1 MISRITKSVVVSSV
15 ACGLGSFLWGATAF
29 AQEATVDLE
38 TQSTSSVFQFPPTT
52 ADEIVDAAQITRK
65 LDRPGD
71 SRTFLRQLIEK
82 AGSPELSDLRVNR
95 GLAIFIEFNTDPRLQ
110 PEARE
115 LLKTMQDAL
124 PQRSAEE
131 LTSFVQQLA
140 KNDSAGKKAELEL
153 LAAGESSVSVLLAA
167 DPSSP
172 SGIAAQQLLES
183 YARDFRFELLRQLAT
198 SDPATQIRILRLLE
212 GTSDPTLAIRL
223 LRYQHAGSDK
233 SVQSAAGDAIQTLS
247 KGRLHTDSAEQ
258 ALVILLEAAE
268 SRLRQNGGQA
278 ILVSATDP
286 SADPIRPELILQAE
300 SLIDD
305 ALVISKVDG
314 RASRLKLVTQLA
326 STNPQLSAEPTVAA
340 ALPEGEL
347 LELLQLSLR
356 LEVPIASIECLRAL
370 SRLNSASV
378 DNATAGRVLY
388 QSLESPDARVRAL
401 AAILVRR
408 GWPVTR
414 KFAVQR
420 TLTAAASAPVKP
432 EAVVVSPN
440 AERQL
445 LIGHLLQD
453 AGYAVRV
460 AESGPDGFDLAASQ
474 LNCDLFVLDV
484 TTTTWT
490 VDSTMANLRAD
501 LRTRNTPVVVFGD
514 PLAQQRATALDDR
527 YGRVWFVA
535 EPLGERT
542 LATQL
547 QSMNLPAPVMSAE
560 DRQYVQERSR

>member
-1 MISRITKSVVVSSV
+1 MISRIAKTVVVSAVS
-15 ACGLGSFLWGATAF
+15 CGLGSFLSGAALH
-29 AQEATVDLE
+29 AQDAAVESSAP
-38 TQSTSSVFQFPPTT
+38 STSSVFQFPPTT
-52 ADEIVDAAQITRK
+52 ASEIVEAAQITRK

-71 SRTFLRQLIEK
+71 SRSFLRQLIEK
-82 AGSPELSDLRVNR
+82 AGSSELSDLRLNH
-95 GLAIFIEFNTDPRLQ
+95 GLSIFIDFNTDPRLQ

-115 LLKTMQDAL
+115 LLKVMQDAL

-131 LTSFVQQLA
+131 LAAFVQQLA
-140 KNDSAGKKAELEL
+140 KNDSAGKKAEIEL
-153 LAAGESSVSVLLAA
+153 LTAGESSVPALLAA

-172 SGIAAQQLLES
+172 AGVAAQQLLEL

-198 SDPATQIRILRLLE
+198 SDAATQVRILRLLE

-223 LRYQHAGSDK
+223 LRYQHGGNDK
-233 SVQSAAGDAIQTLS
+233 SVQSAAGKAIQTLS
-247 KGRLHTDSAEQ
+247 KGRLFADNPEQ

-268 SRLRQNGGQA
+268 SLLRQNGGQS
-278 ILVSATDP
+278 ILVSTTDP
-286 SADPIRPELILQAE
+286 TADPVRPELIVQAE
-300 SLIDD
+300 ALIDD
-305 ALVISKVDG
+305 ALVISTDDA
-314 RASRLKLVTQLA
+314 RASRLKIVTQLA
-326 STNPQLSAEPTVAA
+326 STNARLSAEPTVAA
-340 ALPEGEL
+340 ALSEGEL
-347 LELLQLSLR
+347 LELLKLALR
-356 LEVPIASIECLRAL
+356 LEVPVASIECLRAL

-378 DNATAGRVLY
+378 DSATAGRVLY
-388 QSLESPDARVRAL
+388 QSLESPDARVRGL

-408 GWPVTR
+408 GWSVTR

-420 TLTAAASAPVKP
+420 TLTAAANSPVKP
-432 EAVVVSPN
+432 EAVVVSPD

-460 AESGPDGFDLAASQ
+460 AETGPDGFDMAASQ
-474 LNCDLFVLDV
+474 LNCDLFVLDI

-501 LRTRNTPVVVFGD
+501 IRTHNTPVVVFGEL
-514 PLAQQRATALDDR
+514 LAQQRATALDDR

-535 EPLGERT
+535 EPLGQRT
-542 LATQL
+542 LAAQL

-560 DRQYVQERSR
+560 DRQYLQERSR